1 MPIMDSV
8 HFNAPAIFVLDTPSL
23 AETPQL
29 PESKRRQVNMVLII
43 KPQPFEQRVRKS

>member
-8 HFNAPAIFVLDTPSL
+8 HFNAPAIFVLTDTPSL

-29 PESKRRQVNMVLII
+29 PESKEDR
-43 KPQPFEQRVRKS
+43 